1 MLSDAERARI
11 DAQIAAHEAGHREDL
26 VRLRSMSLEERG
38 RLVAS
43 ACAAAAT
50 ILRSRRAAGLPDV
63 VRTPWPESTWEFFRK
78 HAPNARPRQD

>member
-11 DAQIAAHEAGHREDL
+11 DSQIAAHEAAHQEDL
-26 VRLRSMSLEERG
+26 VRLRSMSMEERG

-63 VRTPWPESTWEFFRK
+63 VRASWPESTWEYLRK
-78 HAPNARPRQD
+78 HAPNARARQH